1 MTRAFPGPQ
10 VPGMSALQAAR
21 GALAALAAPETFARG
36 VFMARGAD
44 RGLPPPPPRRSAFR
58 RAYEV
63 VFVDA
68 TGWLNLAA
76 HMSRSALAQVRA
88 AWRGVQAGRHS
99 LPHCEARSLWCGG
112 LCVPSLEWE
121 PP

>member
-1 MTRAFPGPQ
+1 
-10 VPGMSALQAAR
+10 MSALQAAR
-21 GALAALAAPETFARG
+21 GVLAALAAPETFARG

-44 RGLPPPPPRRSAFR
+44 RGLPPPPPRSAFR

-68 TGWLNLAA
+68 TGWLNMAA

-88 AWRGVQAGRHS
+88 ARPAG
-99 LPHCEARSLWCGG
+99 LGPGG
-112 LCVPSLEWE
+112 MPASAGALLVIA
-121 PP
+121 